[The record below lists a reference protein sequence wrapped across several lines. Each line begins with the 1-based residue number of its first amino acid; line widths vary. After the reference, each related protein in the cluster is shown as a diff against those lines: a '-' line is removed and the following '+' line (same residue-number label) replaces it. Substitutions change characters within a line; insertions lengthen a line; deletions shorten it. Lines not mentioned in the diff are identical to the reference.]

1 MSSIWMHGSL
11 HKQPSLVDVGT
22 KLYLPKTTLNIHGFA
37 RRIGEVRIIF
47 QTFKSLVEKEINQKI
62 KYP

>member
-1 MSSIWMHGSL
+1 M
-11 HKQPSLVDVGT
+11 DVGT
-22 KLYLPKTTLNIHGFA
+22 KSYLAKTTLNIHGFA